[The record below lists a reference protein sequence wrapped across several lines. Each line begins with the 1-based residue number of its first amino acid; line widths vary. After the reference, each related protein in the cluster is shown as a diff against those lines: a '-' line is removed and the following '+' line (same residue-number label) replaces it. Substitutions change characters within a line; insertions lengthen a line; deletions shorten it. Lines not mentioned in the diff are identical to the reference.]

1 VVSRVLRVQL
11 APLPDAEWTALRA
24 LARDAS
30 RFCNAF
36 LAQMYCAGTMDGEA
50 RTAMAKLAYR
60 HASRVAGGRLSGDV
74 AVALSREAWTTWR
87 KQGARVLS
95 GAQRLACFDADRAL
109 VCRAEHWSKGRRQI
123 HARMLADADGYRLSV
138 RFLAKRTGD
147 RQEFAV
153 VVPPV
158 SDDYQRPVLEGF
170 VDGRIRLLKI
180 TVVFER
186 PGRKVFALLTYEK
199 PLLAVAPGAATAT
212 FGPLEP
218 DGTLWLRWER
228 EGRPQSRNYTQDIAR
243 LSAMK
248 LHYDGIRR
256 RLRAQ
261 LRRSGPGH
269 RHDFRRVLVKA
280 GSFSQ
285 WARGVLHQW
294 SAEIV
299 RLCQKEQLGTLAI
312 APLEGQELPMAI
324 LIDLLRYKCL
334 QAGITVTRID
344 IAAASGERAI
354 TRPVEKQRR
363 QYQKMRTALAVLKD
377 AM

>member
-1 VVSRVLRVQL
+1 MATQDPIVTTAAPNPLSAPPAVERLPRVTSAPASGSPPSSGTAAREEIRVVSRVLRVQL

-180 TVVFER
+180 
-186 PGRKVFALLTYEK
+186 
-199 PLLAVAPGAATAT
+199 
-212 FGPLEP
+212 
-218 DGTLWLRWER
+218 
-228 EGRPQSRNYTQDIAR
+228 
-243 LSAMK
+243 
-248 LHYDGIRR
+248 
-256 RLRAQ
+256 
-261 LRRSGPGH
+261 
-269 RHDFRRVLVKA
+269 
-280 GSFSQ
+280 
-285 WARGVLHQW
+285 
-294 SAEIV
+294 
-299 RLCQKEQLGTLAI
+299 
-312 APLEGQELPMAI
+312 
-324 LIDLLRYKCL
+324 
-334 QAGITVTRID
+334 
-344 IAAASGERAI
+344 
-354 TRPVEKQRR
+354 
-363 QYQKMRTALAVLKD
+363 
-377 AM
+377 